1 LPLNLRRALKIM
13 EKYDL
18 DALVATT
25 PENNYYVSDFWS
37 LSHWTLRGVQ
47 VFTVLPR
54 DGEPAIVLPQ
64 SDLDLY
70 AYSSSWIKDI
80 TCYGTFYI
88 EPPKRKGLLE
98 SEEWLI
104 RLAREARAEQ
114 TPMDGLV
121 KILGARWLD
130 NKNIGV
136 DEAGITF
143 VAWEELKSK
152 LPSAQI
158 KPGVSIFREIRMV
171 KTAEEIE
178 RLKKGA
184 EISEKAVNVAL
195 RSVKEGVNEI
205 DLAREFEV
213 AVAREGGKPLIT
225 VFGFGPRSVFPN
237 AMPSANKLKKGD
249 IVRFDGGCSYR
260 SYASDIALSAIFGQP
275 TEKHKQYHA
284 AISKGTEETINN
296 VKPGVR
302 ASELFN
308 IAMETT
314 RKSGIP
320 HYRRHH
326 CGHGIGIEVYDMPVV
341 RPTDNTPLEEGMV
354 LNIETPYY
362 ELGFGGLQIEH
373 TIMVTERGHRYLT
386 TPTERLVTL

>member
-1 LPLNLRRALKIM
+1 M
-13 EKYDL
+13 ERYDL
-18 DALVATT
+18 DALVATL
-25 PENNYYVSDFWS
+25 PENSYYLSDFWS

-47 VFTVLPR
+47 LFTVLPR

-64 SDLDLY
+64 SDFDLY
-70 AYSSSWIKDI
+70 ADSSSWIRDVR
-80 TCYGTFYI
+80 CYGTFHI
-88 EPPKRKGLLE
+88 EPPKGKELLE
-98 SEEWLI
+98 SEERFIKLS
-104 RLAREARAEQ
+104 AEAKSVQ
-114 TPMDGLV
+114 TPIDGLV
-121 KILGARWLD
+121 KVLGDRGLD
-130 NKNIGV
+130 KRNLGI

-143 VAWEELKSK
+143 ATWDELKSK
-152 LPSAQI
+152 LPSART
-158 KPGVSIFREIRMV
+158 KPAASIFREIRMV

-195 RSVKEGVNEI
+195 QSVREGVSEI
-205 DLAREFEV
+205 DLAREYEV
-213 AVAREGGKPLIT
+213 TVAREGGKPVIT
-225 VFGFGPRSVFPN
+225 VFGCGPRSVFPN
-237 AMPSANKLKKGD
+237 AMPSNYRVKKGD
-249 IVRFDGGCSYR
+249 IIRFDGGCSYR

-284 AISKGTEETINN
+284 AISKGTEEAINN
-296 VKPGVR
+296 VKPGVKV
-302 ASELFN
+302 SDLFS

-314 RKSGIP
+314 KKSGIP

-341 RPTDNTPLEEGMV
+341 RPTDHTQLEEGMV

-373 TIMVTERGHRYLT
+373 TILVTEKGHRYLT
-386 TPTERLVTL
+386 TPTEGLVTV

>member
-1 LPLNLRRALKIM
+1 MPLNHKRASEFM

-18 DALVATT
+18 DALIATS
-25 PENNYYVSDFWS
+25 PENNYYLSDFWS

-47 VFTVLPR
+47 VFTVVPR

-64 SDLDLY
+64 SDFDLY
-70 AYSSSWIKDI
+70 VDSSSWIKDI
-80 TCYGTFYI
+80 TCYGTFHI
-88 EPPKRKGLLE
+88 ESPKEKELLE
-98 SEEWLI
+98 SEKRFIKLST
-104 RLAREARAEQ
+104 EARSEQ

-121 KILGARWLD
+121 KVLGDRGLD
-130 NKNIGV
+130 KRNLGI
-136 DEAGITF
+136 DEAGITYT
-143 VAWEELKSK
+143 AWDELKSK
-152 LPSAQI
+152 LPSARI

-171 KTAEEIE
+171 KTTEEVE

-195 RSVKEGVNEI
+195 RSVREGVSEI

-225 VFGFGPRSVFPN
+225 VFGCGPRSVFPN
-237 AMPSANKLKKGD
+237 AMPSNYRVKKGD

-275 TEKHKQYHA
+275 TEKHRQYHA
-284 AISKGTEETINN
+284 AISKGTEEAINN
-296 VKPGVR
+296 VKPGVK
-302 ASELFN
+302 ASDLFN
-308 IAMETT
+308 IAMEATK
-314 RKSGIP
+314 KSGIP

-341 RPTDNTPLEEGMV
+341 RPTDHTELEEGMV

-373 TIMVTERGHRYLT
+373 TIVVTERGHRYLT
-386 TPTERLVTL
+386 TPTEKLVTI